1 METTPTRYSP
11 LWRKA
16 HQEVTSALRM
26 RDLRIDPFEIMD
38 ELFQGMVDLMRLGLR
53 EKYPAASEDEIVAM
67 MREQA
72 RIYTRWRRPKT
83 SKIGKV

>member
-1 METTPTRYSP
+1 METPPIQSSP

-26 RDLRIDPFEIMD
+26 RDLGIDPFKTID
-38 ELFQGMVDLMRLGLR
+38 DLYQGMVDLLRAGLR
-53 EKYPAASEDEIVAM
+53 ERNPTASEEEIVAM

-72 RIYTRWRRPKT
+72 RLYSRWRHPK
-83 SKIGKV
+83 SSRSRKR

>member
-1 METTPTRYSP
+1 METTPIQSSP

-26 RDLRIDPFEIMD
+26 RDLKIDPIEILD
-38 ELFQGMVDLMRLGLR
+38 TLFQGMVDLMRLGLR
-53 EKYPAASEDEIVAM
+53 EKYPTASEEEIIAI

-72 RIYTRWRRPKT
+72 RLYTRWRRPK
-83 SKIGKV
+83 SSRIRKR

>member
-1 METTPTRYSP
+1 METTPIQLSP

-26 RDLRIDPFEIMD
+26 RDLKMDPFKVLD
-38 ELFQGMVDLMRLGLR
+38 VLFQGMVELMRTGLR
-53 EKYPAASEDEIVAM
+53 EKYPTASEEEIVAM

-72 RIYTRWRRPKT
+72 RIYTRWRCPKSSRT
-83 SKIGKV
+83 RKR